1 MSRSQTLFLARL
13 WLSRVFDVAAVT
25 SEQLSATLR
34 LTGHGW
40 TSLVSLSMTQS
51 TILNSSDTKPSSN
64 IVTQLI
70 MKIKARV
77 SSQKQYSVKIPV
89 RRSQSIY
96 LNPSV
101 NGLCQNCSYKLMTE
115 CRAHNTVIISQ
126 VTLLAS
132 QNNTRYRRDLES
144 EAEATG
150 TWRGHRWSG
159 DTVTWGWCGGGRG
172 PRPSSPSETGLL
184 RTPSQST
191 TSSGQ
196 TRTRGGF
203 GSIK

>member
-1 MSRSQTLFLARL
+1 MSRRPTLFLARF

-25 SEQLSATLR
+25 SEQLSASR

-51 TILNSSDTKPSSN
+51 TILNSSDSKPSSN

-70 MKIKARV
+70 MKIKARR
-77 SSQKQYSVKIPV
+77 QKQCPVKIPV

-115 CRAHNTVIISQ
+115 CRAHDTVIISQ

-132 QNNTRYRRDLES
+132 QNINLYRWDLES
-144 EAEATG
+144 GAEATG
-150 TWRGHRWSG
+150 SWRGHRWSG
-159 DTVTWGWCGGGRG
+159 DTATWG
-172 PRPSSPSETGLL
+172 
-184 RTPSQST
+184 
-191 TSSGQ
+191 
-196 TRTRGGF
+196 
-203 GSIK
+203 

>member
-1 MSRSQTLFLARL
+1 MSRRPTLFLARF

-25 SEQLSATLR
+25 SEQLSASR

-51 TILNSSDTKPSSN
+51 TILNSSDSKPSSN

-77 SSQKQYSVKIPV
+77 SSRQKQCPVKIPV

-115 CRAHNTVIISQ
+115 CRAHDTVIISQ

-132 QNNTRYRRDLES
+132 QDNTRYRRDLES
-144 EAEATG
+144 GPEATG
-150 TWRGHRWSG
+150 FWRGHRWSG
-159 DTVTWGWCGGGRG
+159 DTATWGWCGGGRG
-172 PRPSSPSETGLL
+172 QRPLSPSEAGLM
-184 RTPSQST
+184 RMRGQST
-191 TSSGQ
+191 TSRGQ